1 MNMTIDDIVT
11 LTKAGFTKEEII
23 KLSATQPQV
32 SSTAP
37 APEQPESI
45 SASPA
50 PAPEPV
56 KVTQPVTEQDVIKP
70 EDLGAVIEQKIGE
83 AFKPFEN
90 LYNQIA
96 IKANMPTIGAI
107 EPKGIEDIVNDFFT
121 K

>member
-1 MNMTIDDIVT
+1 MTIDDIVT

-37 APEQPESI
+37 APEQPAAAEQ
-45 SASPA
+45 PA

>member
-1 MNMTIDDIVT
+1 MNIDDIIT
-11 LTKAGFTKEEII
+11 LTKAGWSKDEII
-23 KLSATQPQV
+23 KLSAQLQV
-32 SSTAP
+32 SSTGP
-37 APEQPESI
+37 APEQPAAAEQ
-45 SASPA
+45 PA
-50 PAPEPV
+50 PAPEPL

-70 EDLGAVIEQKIGE
+70 EDLGSVIEAKIGE

-96 IKANMPTIGAI
+96 VKANMPTIGAI

>member
-1 MNMTIDDIVT
+1 MTIDDIVT

-32 SSTAP
+32 SSTSTAP
-37 APEQPESI
+37 APEQPAATEQ
-45 SASPA
+45 PA

-56 KVTQPVTEQDVIKP
+56 KVTQPITEQDVIKP